1 MSVPASLGHGL
12 LSLIICDHVSK
23 GILHTSHAQGA
34 ITDNKVE
41 GLLWFCGITQFSAMV
56 TVSFIVEVCILFLWI

>member
-1 MSVPASLGHGL
+1 MAMVFSVL
-12 LSLIICDHVSK
+12 LFVIMYVSK
-23 GILHTSHAQGA
+23 GILHTRHAQGA

-41 GLLWFCGITQFSAMV
+41 GLLWFCGITQFSSMV